1 MFILKLIL
9 TMVIILILVSKKVNI
24 GISLLLGSLSFIL
37 LNKASVLM
45 FLKVVFQ
52 TLTDLE
58 ALNLALAIG
67 FITIL
72 GYLMDRYQLMN
83 RMIQSLENLLGSV
96 KATIVLAPALIG
108 TLLVSGGA
116 LMSCPVVNS
125 LGERIEM
132 SNVHRAAS
140 NLVFRHS
147 LYFVFPL
154 STTMIIA
161 AQIGGYDLFEFIKLQ
176 FPLAIVFSLMGYFL
190 YVRPYSSKA
199 LLNTQIEGI
208 DMHFK
213 SPKLFFQL
221 INFCL
226 YASPII
232 VSLLST
238 LILNLPF
245 SIACILGILTT
256 LLVHFT
262 DKHRLDDDET
272 LLISLKKGVKPLM
285 VLSVFGIMVFK
296 NTLGLFPD
304 LYDQMASI
312 VSMGIPIELIII
324 LCTGLLSFTL
334 ASIQPSV
341 AILYPLI
348 LPMAIDEQT
357 KLRLAMFI
365 YTTGF
370 VFYYISPLHLC
381 QVLTVE
387 YFNVDTKSLYKQYRL
402 ILPVVF
408 AVMIGIYLVS
418 A

>member
-1 MFILKLIL
+1 MFILKLIF
-9 TMVIILILVSKKVNI
+9 TMIIILILVSKKINI
-24 GISLLLGSLSFIL
+24 GLSLLLGSLSFIL
-37 LNKASVLM
+37 FNKASIFAFIGVI
-45 FLKVVFQ
+45 FQ

-58 ALNLALAIG
+58 ALNLALAVG

-72 GYLMDRYQLMN
+72 GYLMDRYHLMS

-96 KATIVLAPALIG
+96 KATLVLAPALIG

-140 NLVFRHS
+140 NLVFRHA
-147 LYFVFPL
+147 LYFIFPL

-161 AQIGGYDLFEFIKLQ
+161 AQIGNYDLFEFIKLQ

-190 YVRPYSSKA
+190 YVKPYSSKTLSRELGNSVEMCFKSSKVIFQ
-199 LLNTQIEGI
+199 LLNFI
-208 DMHFK
+208 
-213 SPKLFFQL
+213 
-221 INFCL
+221 L

-232 VSLLST
+232 VSLLAT
-238 LILNLPF
+238 LIFKLPF
-245 SIACILGILTT
+245 SIACVLGIVTS
-256 LLVHFT
+256 LLVHLS
-262 DKHRLDDDET
+262 DQHRIRDDET
-272 LLISLKKGVKPLM
+272 FFMSLKKGLKPLM

-304 LYDQMASI
+304 LYDQMAAI
-312 VSMGIPIELIII
+312 VSMGIPIELIIVI
-324 LCTGLLSFTL
+324 CTALLSFTL

-387 YFNVDTKSLYKQYRL
+387 YFNIDTKALYKQYRL
-402 ILPVVF
+402 ILPFLF
-408 AVMIGIYLVS
+408 ATMIGIYYIS

>member
-1 MFILKLIL
+1 MFIFKLIL
-9 TMVIILILVSKKVNI
+9 TMAIILFLVSKKINI
-24 GISLLLGSLSFIL
+24 GVSLLLGSLSFIL
-37 LNKASVLM
+37 LNGGSV
-45 FLKVVFQ
+45 VTYAEVIFQ
-52 TLTDLE
+52 TFKDPD
-58 ALNLALAIG
+58 ALNLAFAIG

-72 GYLMDRYQLMN
+72 GYLMERYQLMN

-125 LGERIEM
+125 LGDRIEM

-140 NLVFRHS
+140 NLVFRHA

-154 STTMIIA
+154 STTMVIA
-161 AQIGGYDLFEFIKLQ
+161 AQIGGYDLFDFIKLQ
-176 FPLAIVFSLMGYFL
+176 FPLAIVFSIMGYFL
-190 YVRPYSSKA
+190 YVRPYTSEKLELA
-199 LLNTQIEGI
+199 NEANIL
-208 DMHFK
+208 MHFN
-213 SPKLFFQL
+213 SPKPFYQVF
-221 INFCL
+221 NFII
-226 YASPII
+226 YSSPIV

-238 LILNLPF
+238 LLLKLPF
-245 SIACILGILTT
+245 SIACVLGIITAY
-256 LLVHFT
+256 LVH
-262 DKHRLDDDET
+262 KLDHYKPENDEPLYT
-272 LLISLKKGVKPLM
+272 SIRKGVKPLM

-296 NTLGLFPD
+296 STLELFPD
-304 LYDQMASI
+304 LYEQMGSI
-312 VSMGIPIELIII
+312 VSMGIPIEFIIV
-324 LCTGLLSFTL
+324 LCTALLSFTL

-387 YFNVDTKSLYKQYRL
+387 YFNIDTKSLYKQYRL
-402 ILPVVF
+402 ILPIVF
-408 AVMIGIYLVS
+408 VTMLGIYYLS

>member
-9 TMVIILILVSKKVNI
+9 TMAIILVLVSKKINI
-24 GISLLLGSLSFIL
+24 GLSLLLGSLSFIL
-37 LNKASVLM
+37 LNGASVLL
-45 FLKVVFQ
+45 FIKVILQ
-52 TLTDLE
+52 TITDLD
-58 ALNLALAIG
+58 ALNLTLAIG

-83 RMIQSLENLLGSV
+83 RMIQSLENILGSV
-96 KATIVLAPALIG
+96 KATLFLAPALIG

-140 NLVFRHS
+140 NLVFRHA
-147 LYFVFPL
+147 LYFIFPL
-154 STTMIIA
+154 STNMIIA
-161 AQIGGYDLFEFIKLQ
+161 AQIGEYDLFEFIKLQ

-190 YVRPYSSKA
+190 YVKPYSSKA
-199 LLNTQIEGI
+199 LLDDNEKSTE
-208 DMHFK
+208 MYFK
-213 SPKLFFQL
+213 SPQLIFQL
-221 INFCL
+221 MNFIL

-232 VSLLST
+232 VSLLAT
-238 LILNLPF
+238 LILKLPF
-245 SIACILGILTT
+245 SIACVLGIVTS
-256 LLVHFT
+256 LLIHLS
-262 DKHRLDDDET
+262 DQHRVCDDET
-272 LLISLKKGVKPLM
+272 FFMSVKKGVKPLM
-285 VLSVFGIMVFK
+285 MLSVFGIMVFK
-296 NTLGLFPD
+296 NALSFFPD

-312 VSMGIPIELIII
+312 VSMGFPVELIII
-324 LCTGLLSFTL
+324 ICTALLSFTL

-348 LPMAIDEQT
+348 LPMAIDEHT

-365 YTTGF
+365 YTTAF
-370 VFYYISPLHLC
+370 IFYYISPLHLC

-387 YFNVDTKSLYKQYRL
+387 YFNVDTKTLYKQYRL
-402 ILPVVF
+402 ILPILFITMV
-408 AVMIGIYLVS
+408 GIYWLS

>member
-9 TMVIILILVSKKVNI
+9 TMVIILVLVSKKINI
-24 GISLLLGSLSFIL
+24 GLSLLLGSLSFIL
-37 LNKASVLM
+37 LNRASLLM
-45 FLKVVFQ
+45 FIKVLFQ

-67 FITIL
+67 FITVL

-96 KATIVLAPALIG
+96 KATLVLAPALIG

-161 AQIGGYDLFEFIKLQ
+161 AQIGDYDLFDFIKLQ

-190 YVRPYSSKA
+190 YVKPYSSKA
-199 LLNTQIEGI
+199 LLSNQEESIE
-208 DMHFK
+208 MYFK
-213 SPKLFFQL
+213 SFKVFFQL
-221 INFCL
+221 MNFLL

-232 VSLLST
+232 VSLLAT
-238 LILNLPF
+238 LVLKLPF
-245 SIACILGILTT
+245 SIACVLGILTT
-256 LLVHFT
+256 LLVHL
-262 DKHRLDDDET
+262 LDQNRMEDDET
-272 LLISLKKGVKPLM
+272 FFMSFKKGLKPLM
-285 VLSVFGIMVFK
+285 ILSVFGIMVFK

-304 LYDQMASI
+304 LYAQMASI

-324 LCTGLLSFTL
+324 ICSALLSFTL
-334 ASIQPSV
+334 ASIQPTV

-348 LPMAIDEQT
+348 LPMAIDEHT

-365 YTTGF
+365 YTSGF
-370 VFYYISPLHLC
+370 IFYYISPLHLC

-408 AVMIGIYLVS
+408 ITMIVIYYIS
-418 A
+418 S

>member
-1 MFILKLIL
+1 MFIFKLVL
-9 TMVIILILVSKKVNI
+9 TMVIILVLVSKKINI
-24 GISLLLGSLSFIL
+24 GISLILGSLSFII
-37 LNKASVLM
+37 LNGATFFTFIKILG
-45 FLKVVFQ
+45 Q
-52 TLTDLE
+52 TITDPD
-58 ALNLALAIG
+58 ALNLAFAIG

-72 GYLMDRYQLMN
+72 GYLMDKYHLMN
-83 RMIQSLENLLGSV
+83 RMIQALENLLGSV
-96 KATIVLAPALIG
+96 KATIVLAPTIIG

-116 LMSCPVVNS
+116 LMSCPIVNS
-125 LGERIEM
+125 LGDRIEM

-140 NLVFRHS
+140 NLVFRHA

-161 AQIGGYDLFEFIKLQ
+161 AQIGGYDLFDFIKLQ
-176 FPLAIVFSLMGYFL
+176 FPLAIVFTTMGYFL
-190 YVRPYSSKA
+190 YVKPYSSEKFEPKNEA
-199 LLNTQIEGI
+199 SIP
-208 DMHFK
+208 MHFGSSK
-213 SPKLFFQL
+213 PFFQIL
-221 INFCL
+221 NFMI
-226 YASPII
+226 YSSPII
-232 VSLLST
+232 ITLLSSLL
-238 LILNLPF
+238 LKLPF
-245 SIACILGILTT
+245 SIACILGIASAYI
-256 LLVHFT
+256 VH
-262 DKHRLDDDET
+262 KLDLYKSQDEEPFYT
-272 LLISLKKGVKPLM
+272 SIKKGLKPLM

-304 LYDQMASI
+304 LYEQMSNI
-312 VSMGIPIELIII
+312 VSMGIPIEFIII
-324 LCTGLLSFTL
+324 LCTALLSFTL

-381 QVLTVE
+381 QVLTLE
-387 YFNVDTKSLYKQYRL
+387 YFNIDTKSLYKQYRL

-408 AVMIGIYLVS
+408 VTMLGIYFLS